1 MFILKDKCKN
11 CLCVPNSQTSVCGW
25 MPSFLGG
32 VFFGV
37 NQITELMRRSPLLLY
52 NMLSLSQFSELSK
65 KCYLET
71 KPCSHRLGKSQMRR
85 HLFPTTSC
93 TFLFK
98 IFACCCL
105 KVSREDLSL
114 AFQQSWH
121 VLQKHWF
128 EKAFQVESGKLRIQ
142 EQREQPSSEMWHSE
156 AHHWQEPPRDAL
168 FPVHLHCKCGQRALV
183 TYWPDSSSFRCQNV
197 PCLLEKWTPAGCSPR
212 LLLSGPGLGACFF
225 FNHAVNH
232 LSRKQAA
239 DVSRVP
245 ALGMWNRASTPP
257 SETSSRRPAFAL
269 CHSNVRVLHIDL
281 DWLNFNSRLPQPCYR
296 TFCESHQAP
305 SKCRNWCLVDGM
317 KLFTSRTLCLLKL
330 VLNVR
335 ETALL
340 WSEEVTAYL
349 AKLSSTVTG

>member
-52 NMLSLSQFSELSK
+52 DMLSLSQFSELSK

-114 AFQQSWH
+114 ASQQSWH
-121 VLQKHWF
+121 VLQKHCIW
-128 EKAFQVESGKLRIQ
+128 KGLSGGVGEVMDTGAERAT
-142 EQREQPSSEMWHSE
+142 SSEMWHSE

-183 TYWPDSSSFRCQNV
+183 TYWPDSSSFQCQNV
-197 PCLLEKWTPAGCSPR
+197 PCLLEKWTPAGCSSR

-225 FNHAVNH
+225 
-232 LSRKQAA
+232 
-239 DVSRVP
+239 
-245 ALGMWNRASTPP
+245 STMRWITCQESKLLMCQEFQPWVC
-257 SETSSRRPAFAL
+257 ETGHR
-269 CHSNVRVLHIDL
+269 HH
-281 DWLNFNSRLPQPCYR
+281 
-296 TFCESHQAP
+296 
-305 SKCRNWCLVDGM
+305 
-317 KLFTSRTLCLLKL
+317 LLKPVPVGRPL
-330 VLNVR
+330 PCAILM
-335 ETALL
+335 
-340 WSEEVTAYL
+340 SG
-349 AKLSSTVTG
+349 SSTLIWIGSISTADRHSLVTGHFVSPTRLLPSVGTDV

>member
-121 VLQKHWF
+121 ILQKHWF

-142 EQREQPSSEMWHSE
+142 EQRERPALRCDIRKHITDRSHPGMPCFQCICIANVDRGHLSHTGLILPASGAKTYHVCWRNGHLPDAPLGSCCLALGWVPAFFQP
-156 AHHWQEPPRDAL
+156 
-168 FPVHLHCKCGQRALV
+168 CGESLV
-183 TYWPDSSSFRCQNV
+183 KKASCWCVKSSSLGYVKQGIDTTFWNQF
-197 PCLLEKWTPAGCSPR
+197 PSAG
-212 LLLSGPGLGACFF
+212 L
-225 FNHAVNH
+225 
-232 LSRKQAA
+232 
-239 DVSRVP
+239 
-245 ALGMWNRASTPP
+245 
-257 SETSSRRPAFAL
+257 
-269 CHSNVRVLHIDL
+269 
-281 DWLNFNSRLPQPCYR
+281 
-296 TFCESHQAP
+296 
-305 SKCRNWCLVDGM
+305 CLVP
-317 KLFTSRTLCLLKL
+317 F
-330 VLNVR
+330 
-335 ETALL
+335 
-340 WSEEVTAYL
+340 
-349 AKLSSTVTG
+349 